1 MMWIGRTHAD
11 FISVS
16 VAESIMLGLGR
27 PCFKKILLGE
37 TNKMPEKMSEY
48 MPDRLPER
56 TRKRMK
62 EIERVSDRMSEYM
75 CHKYFQM
82 VCLQLCQNR
91 V

>member
-1 MMWIGRTHAD
+1 MFQKDSAGR
-11 FISVS
+11 
-16 VAESIMLGLGR
+16 
-27 PCFKKILLGE
+27 
-37 TNKMPEKMSEY
+37 NKQDARKMSEY